1 MTFNRMVLAVS
12 IGLLIVIASANVQAR
27 GPIDDSDKHGI
38 AAKDLKARL
47 NGNQKTIIIDARGH
61 LDGQMIKGAAHVPT
75 SKLEEW
81 AKSADKSAFIVT
93 YCTCPHDEAAEEAV
107 KALRGMGFANT
118 FSLSGGLSAAQAAGI
133 PVVPVSE

>member
-1 MTFNRMVLAVS
+1 MRFNRIAPAVS
-12 IGLLIVIASANVQAR
+12 MGLLIVIASANVQAR

-47 NGNQKTIIIDARGH
+47 DANQKTIIIDARGH

-81 AKSADKSAFIVT
+81 AKSAVPFLLELGPEDNGKQLELPSV
-93 YCTCPHDEAAEEAV
+93 DAAPAE
-107 KALRGMGFANT
+107 
-118 FSLSGGLSAAQAAGI
+118 
-133 PVVPVSE
+133 P

>member
-1 MTFNRMVLAVS
+1 MRFNRIALAVS
-12 IGLLIVIASANVQAR
+12 MGLLIAVSSANVLA
-27 GPIDDSDKHGI
+27 GTAVDEGKKHGI

-47 NGNQKTIIIDARGH
+47 DGNQKTIIIDARGN

-107 KALRGMGFANT
+107 KALRGMGFTNT